1 MSTDFLD
8 GDTPVRIDSKR
19 DAEEAVGGLRA
30 VAKQLKDA
38 DKLRGEELTKLGA
51 KVVEIQ
57 RAIAE
62 SQTRDVGS
70 VGGKDSGKGLGGAMM
85 QSMMTDMEQEL
96 GMESEPSEELPVVA
110 IKIEKSGDMLYAF
123 RKDTDQFLG
132 QGTTGQALIER
143 MSETMRDVK
152 LVVAKEDGGEFLGN
166 QNFTYDTASKVF
178 SQE

>member
-1 MSTDFLD
+1 M
-8 GDTPVRIDSKR
+8 IDS
-19 DAEEAVGGLRA
+19 DLIYF
-30 VAKQLKDA
+30 L
-38 DKLRGEELTKLGA
+38 LGA
-51 KVVEIQ
+51 ALGAFVSWRIATHFHTSMIGDILA
-57 RAIAE
+57 RAGVTPE
-62 SQTRDVGS
+62 
-70 VGGKDSGKGLGGAMM
+70 KL

-96 GMESEPSEELPVVA
+96 GMESEPSDELPVVA

-143 MSETMRDVK
+143 MSVTMRDVK
-152 LVVAKEDGGEFLGN
+152 LVVAKEDGGEFLGS